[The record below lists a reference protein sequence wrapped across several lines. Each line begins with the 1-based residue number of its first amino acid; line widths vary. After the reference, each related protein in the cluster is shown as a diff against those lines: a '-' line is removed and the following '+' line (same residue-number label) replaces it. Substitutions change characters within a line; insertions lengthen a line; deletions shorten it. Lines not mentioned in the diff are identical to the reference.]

1 MPRKQTISTPVADV
15 QSLVAGQLEDARKKL
30 LTLEKEL
37 IRRGRAQQKE
47 LKTIISNLKA
57 GKQIKALG
65 KQAAAAGNQMR
76 KRLGGVQTQ
85 VFSKLGVA
93 TRNEMVELHKELIKI
108 SKKVDLL
115 VTTKKPTTPP
125 KLLGS

>member
-1 MPRKQTISTPVADV
+1 MPRKQTVSSPVADV
-15 QSLVAGQLEDARKKL
+15 QSMVAGQLEDARKKL
-30 LTLEKEL
+30 VTLEKEL

-47 LKTIISNLKA
+47 LKTMISNLRA

-65 KQAAAAGNQMR
+65 KQAAAAGTQMR

-108 SKKVDLL
+108 SKKVDRL
-115 VTTKKPTTPP
+115 VTTKKPTTAP